1 MGDNTVATR
10 KGLTTY
16 LNDHLAG
23 SVAALEIVDH
33 LIEHAQTSRWQ
44 TSLVQL
50 RKEIEEDQDILR
62 DLLKKLGGTESPMR
76 KAAAWLSE
84 KIGEV
89 KLRLDDGGNGELRLF
104 EALEALSLGIQGKLA
119 LWRALATA
127 AARVSALQQ
136 LDYAEL
142 ERRGTK
148 QFEQTDTLRLE
159 AAVEAL
165 AR

>member
-33 LIEHAQTSRWQ
+33 LIEHAQKSQWR
-44 TSLVQL
+44 TSLAQL
-50 RKEIEEDQDILR
+50 RKDIEEDQEILR
-62 DLLKKLGGTESPMR
+62 DLLKKVGGSESPMR
-76 KAAAWLSE
+76 KAAAWLGE

-89 KLRLDDGGNGELRLF
+89 KLRLDDRGNGELRLL
-104 EALEALSLGIQGKLA
+104 EALEALCLGIQGKLA
-119 LWRALATA
+119 LWRALATTA
-127 AARVSALQQ
+127 ERVSELQQ

-142 ERRGTK
+142 ERRGTE
-148 QFEQTDTLRLE
+148 QFEQTDALRLE
-159 AAVEAL
+159 AAAEAL
-165 AR
+165 VR

>member
-1 MGDNTVATR
+1 MGDNTVATH

-33 LIEHAQTSRWQ
+33 LIEHAQNSGWR

-50 RKEIEEDQDILR
+50 RKDIEEDQDILR
-62 DLLKKLGGTESPMR
+62 DLLKKLGGTESPVR

-89 KLRLDDGGNGELRLF
+89 KLHLDDRGNGALRLF

-127 AARVSALQQ
+127 AERVSELQQ

-142 ERRGTK
+142 ERRGTQ
-148 QFEQTDTLRLE
+148 QFEQADALRLE
-159 AAVEAL
+159 AAADAL
-165 AR
+165 AQ